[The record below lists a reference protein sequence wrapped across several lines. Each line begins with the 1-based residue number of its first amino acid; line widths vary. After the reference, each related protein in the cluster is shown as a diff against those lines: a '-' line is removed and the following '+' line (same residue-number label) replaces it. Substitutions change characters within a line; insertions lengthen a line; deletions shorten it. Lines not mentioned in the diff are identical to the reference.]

1 MKRLTASATARF
13 PRRMLLACA
22 LAALGAVPLRAE
34 VGVGLFG
41 GAIWPGGQ
49 DITAREHG
57 AEGVLLA
64 EATDRDLRGSPGGFI
79 ALAATGWTPARRA
92 LGARLVLMAWEAD
105 FELKQTAALTNRNTV
120 EESFQ
125 AGFLFVLGRLPL
137 DQRGAFLY
145 AGPGGGVA
153 YERIKGG
160 ARDRA
165 RAFGLLVG
173 IAYPV
178 GRRLRGQLEVA
189 YLVCSDLRAGEGSGI
204 RLETSGTQ
212 SASSGRSLF
221 GPHWDKR
228 FLPIT
233 IGLEWRL

>member
-1 MKRLTASATARF
+1 MKP
-13 PRRMLLACA
+13 PRWVLLACA
-22 LAALGAVPLRAE
+22 LAAFAVPLRAE
-34 VGVGLFG
+34 IGLGLLG

-49 DITAREHG
+49 DIKARELG
-57 AEGVLLA
+57 AGGVLLA
-64 EATDRDLRGSPGGFI
+64 EATDTDLRGSPGGFV
-79 ALAATGWTPARRA
+79 ALAATGWASARRG
-92 LGARLVLMAWEAD
+92 LGARVVLMAWETD
-105 FELKQTAALTNRNTV
+105 FELNQTATLANRKTL

-137 DQRGAFLY
+137 DKRGTFLY

-165 RAFGLLVG
+165 RAFGLLAG
-173 IAYPV
+173 IAYPIA
-178 GRRLRGQLEVA
+178 RRLRGQLEVA
-189 YLVCSDLRAGEGSGI
+189 YLVCSDLRAGQASGI
-204 RLETSGTQ
+204 RLETSGTEG
-212 SASSGRSLF
+212 ASSGRSLF
-221 GPHWDKR
+221 GPHLDKH